1 MLCFG
6 TEDRQTGKNSVVAST
21 AILPFVSFPGNEI
34 KDLYVHE
41 SEEKKE
47 EALPPPPKKN
57 ELPKP
62 KPASSMHTGNNANT
76 NAARAPRPPGPAA
89 GTGEHLLKLKE
100 RTTGSSAMES
110 PVGEFDFASA
120 LTSFKKDEVLA
131 EVAQE
136 NTILA
141 GTYIKDNFFDTLSS
155 SVDPENA
162 RKDRMTSNEERV
174 LNQDTFGAIALQQ
187 QNYRRGR
194 GGQGGGRH
202 YGGGRGHHGGGG
214 GRGGR
219 GGYRHHGGG
228 GGYQNRGGGYRRGGR
243 GRGGGGGREES

>member
-1 MLCFG
+1 M
-6 TEDRQTGKNSVVAST
+6 
-21 AILPFVSFPGNEI
+21 LPFVSFPGNEI

-41 SEEKKE
+41 SDEKKE
-47 EALPPPPKKN
+47 ETLPPPPKKN

-62 KPASSMHTGNNANT
+62 KPASSMNNN
-76 NAARAPRPPGPAA
+76 RGPRPPAPAA

-100 RTTGSSAMES
+100 RTAGSSAMES

-120 LTSFKKDEVLA
+120 LTSFKKEEVLA

-187 QNYRRGR
+187 NYRRSGR
-194 GGQGGGRH
+194 GQGGGRGH
-202 YGGGRGHHGGGG
+202 RGGGGNSGRGH
-214 GRGGR
+214 RGGHR
-219 GGYRHHGGG
+219 GGYQNRGGG
-228 GGYQNRGGGYRRGGR
+228 SQNRGGGYRRGGR
-243 GRGGGGGREES
+243 GRSGGGREES